1 MTVYIEV
8 EYSDE
13 RGKTHKMT
21 IEVVD
26 PETLA
31 EVLAAVM
38 KLNPYKVMVK

>member
-8 EYSDE
+8 RYCDE
-13 RGKTHKMT
+13 HGKDHKMT

-26 PETLA
+26 LATLP

-38 KLNPYKVMVK
+38 KLNPWEVVVK

>member
-8 EYSDE
+8 RYADE
-13 RGKTHKMT
+13 SGREHKMT

-26 PETLA
+26 NTTLP

-38 KLNPYKVMVK
+38 KLHPHEVVVK